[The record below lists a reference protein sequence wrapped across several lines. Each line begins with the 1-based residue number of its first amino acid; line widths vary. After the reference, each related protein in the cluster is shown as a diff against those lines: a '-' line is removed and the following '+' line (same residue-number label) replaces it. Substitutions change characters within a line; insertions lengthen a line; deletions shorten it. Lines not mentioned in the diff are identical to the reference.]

1 MRTIA
6 LLTDFGTR
14 DPYVAA
20 MKGVIASRCD
30 AGVEDLTHEIAPY
43 DVWEAAFFLRDV
55 VAYWPEG
62 TIFVCVVDPG
72 VGSSRRIL
80 AVEWEGR
87 FFLAPDNGV
96 LHFFLPDVKRR
107 SDSPVRLSDD
117 AKKEPSDWRVRPT
130 FAAFIVSVT
139 NEALFLPQGSTT
151 FHGRDRFAPV
161 AAAIANGTSL
171 EELGPRVS
179 DPVMLDYEPGAIIRI
194 DRFGNCIT
202 NIVPPPMPFAVV
214 VGDLRIDNV
223 RTTYGGEGA
232 FAIIGS
238 TGCIE
243 ISVAGGGAATQLQLR
258 RGDRVTIVPA

>member
-20 MKGVIASRCD
+20 MKGVIASRCE
-30 AGVEDLTHEIAPY
+30 ARIADLTHEIGPF

-80 AVEWEGR
+80 ALESAGR
-87 FFLAPDNGV
+87 FFLAPDNGLLHFV
-96 LHFFLPDVKRR
+96 LQDSRFVGGGFLAHPPPRPLGMTAATFSVINDAFFLP
-107 SDSPVRLSDD
+107 
-117 AKKEPSDWRVRPT
+117 
-130 FAAFIVSVT
+130 
-139 NEALFLPQGSTT
+139 NGSTT

-161 AAAIANGTSL
+161 AAAIANGTRL
-171 EELGPRVS
+171 DELGPRIS
-179 DPVMLDYEPGAIIRI
+179 DPVMLDYEYGAIIRI

-202 NIVPPPMPFAVV
+202 DVVPPSTPFTVV
-214 VGDLRIDNV
+214 VGDWRIDNI

-232 FAIIGS
+232 FAMVGS

-243 ISVAGGGAATQLQLR
+243 ISVAGGSAATLLQLR
-258 RGDRVTIVPA
+258 RGDRITIVPA

>member
-20 MKGVIASRCD
+20 MKGVIASRCE
-30 AGVEDLTHEIAPY
+30 ARIENLTHEIAPF

-55 VAYWPEG
+55 LAYWPEG

-80 AVEWEGR
+80 AVESAGR
-87 FFLAPDNGV
+87 FFLAPDNGL
-96 LHFFLPDVKRR
+96 LHFVLPSAERR

-117 AKKEPSDWRVRPT
+117 AKGEASDWRVRPT
-130 FAAFIVSVT
+130 SVFSVT
-139 NEALFLPQGSTT
+139 HDAFFIPRGSTT

-161 AAAIANGTSL
+161 AAAIANGTPL
-171 EELGPRVS
+171 EELGPRIS
-179 DPVMLDYEPGAIIRI
+179 DPVMLDYEPGAIVRI

-202 NIVPPPMPFAVV
+202 DIVPPSTPFAVA
-214 VGDLRIDNV
+214 VGDLRVSKI
-223 RTTYGGEGA
+223 RTAYEGEGA
-232 FAIIGS
+232 FAIAGS

-243 ISVAGGGAATQLQLR
+243 ISIANGSAATELQLR